1 VALAFAC
8 ALETLAV
15 STFSLDTEE
24 FPSYEDENRV
34 LQAQLKAQQ
43 DENRVLQAQLNAA
56 HGQALSLIHP
66 SACSHQGV
74 ASTAMAAMAERCPFR
89 TETPVLG
96 DTELDVSA
104 LSETCK
110 NGLCIPQGP
119 GCKLGGTSHCYARYT
134 NMKCESAAE
143 SYTTKDAAILKC
155 NKDTKCTG
163 IHLNGGNGTDWS
175 EWRFCKNARQ
185 DWDTEKSGFHI
196 FAKQGPLNE
205 AKCAGSV
212 QDHRQVTGVLDCNEG
227 LNKNNQE
234 QTGADCLD
242 NLSNGQVFAS
252 YLSGPRCRE
261 FSHDAAIGRVVQ
273 VINKRNFHGG
283 SNARFTNQTR
293 DGWQGVMTKLVVAHP
308 NMASVNIGAIA
319 LKRVRCSDLKCSV
332 FRTGYCIKVNYW
344 NKFASN
350 LEREANTTELKK
362 FAKHVEIHAFQNRG
376 KHYAELKSGY
386 KCDENNQKLVDAWL
400 TMV

>member
-1 VALAFAC
+1 
-8 ALETLAV
+8 
-15 STFSLDTEE
+15 
-24 FPSYEDENRV
+24 
-34 LQAQLKAQQ
+34 
-43 DENRVLQAQLNAA
+43 
-56 HGQALSLIHP
+56 
-66 SACSHQGV
+66 
-74 ASTAMAAMAERCPFR
+74 MAAMAERCPFR

-96 DTELDVSA
+96 DTDLDVSA
-104 LSETCK
+104 LSEKCE

-119 GCKLGGTSHCYARYT
+119 GCTLGGTSHCYARYT

-143 SYTTKDAAILKC
+143 SYATKGEARSKC

-175 EWRFCKNARQ
+175 EWRFCENARQ

-227 LNKNNQE
+227 KK

-242 NLSNGQVFAS
+242 NLSNGKAFSSGIDGPSCQGFDFEAS
-252 YLSGPRCRE
+252 
-261 FSHDAAIGRVVQ
+261 IGRQVQ
-273 VINKRNFHGG
+273 AISKKFFHGG
-283 SNARFTNQTR
+283 ENATYTNQTR
-293 DGWQGVMTKLVVAHP
+293 DGWQGVLTKVVVAHP
-308 NMASVNIGAIA
+308 NMASKKIGAIA

-332 FRTGYCIKVNYW
+332 FRTGYCIKVGEEF
-344 NKFASN
+344 KFASN
-350 LEREANTTELKK
+350 REKYATDAELENFAEQARKAFKK
-362 FAKHVEIHAFQNRG
+362 PG
-376 KHYAELKSGY
+376 KHYAELKSSY
-386 KCDENNQKLVDAWL
+386 KCDVDNQKLVDAWL

>member
-1 VALAFAC
+1 MRSLYVALAFAC

-24 FPSYEDENRV
+24 LPSCEALKDENRV
-34 LQAQLKAQQ
+34 LQAQLRLLSLTAAHGQALK

-66 SACSHQGV
+66 SA
-74 ASTAMAAMAERCPFR
+74 FR

-119 GCKLGGTSHCYARYT
+119 GCTLGGTSHCYARYT

-143 SYTTKDAAILKC
+143 SYATKGEARSNCD
-155 NKDTKCTG
+155 KDTKCTG
-163 IHLNGGNGTDWS
+163 IHQNGGTGTDWS

-227 LNKNNQE
+227 RKE
-234 QTGADCLD
+234 QTGAD
-242 NLSNGQVFAS
+242 
-252 YLSGPRCRE
+252 
-261 FSHDAAIGRVVQ
+261 
-273 VINKRNFHGG
+273 
-283 SNARFTNQTR
+283 
-293 DGWQGVMTKLVVAHP
+293 W
-308 NMASVNIGAIA
+308 
-319 LKRVRCSDLKCSV
+319 
-332 FRTGYCIKVNYW
+332 
-344 NKFASN
+344 
-350 LEREANTTELKK
+350 
-362 FAKHVEIHAFQNRG
+362 
-376 KHYAELKSGY
+376 
-386 KCDENNQKLVDAWL
+386 
-400 TMV
+400 